1 MRILEALVPVVE
13 ALQSVGVTA
22 NIDPNR
28 LNPPCAWVT
37 PAALEQA
44 YLDGAGEM
52 TCDVWLVAADTGIF
66 DSYVSLEKMLAK
78 VLTVI
83 DPDGAI
89 ELNAGIETSS
99 GGVLPAFKFQLI
111 VRSN

>member
-1 MRILEALVPVVE
+1 MRILESLVPVVE
-13 ALQSVGVTA
+13 ALQSVGITA

-28 LNPPCAWVT
+28 LNPPCAWIS
-37 PAALEQA
+37 PADIERA
-44 YLDGAGEM
+44 YLDGAGEL

-66 DSYVSLEKMLAK
+66 DSYVSLENMLTKA
-78 VLTVI
+78 LTVL
-83 DPDGAI
+83 DPDSPI
-89 ELNAGIETSS
+89 ELNVGIETST